1 MSGEPTD
8 AQLLTCKAV
17 EADAST
23 FPRAV
28 ANRIDAS
35 YGNYIYFLFMFVFQ
49 RQATWLLVIISYIM
63 VVACKDSRP
72 VACISMMYSRLYWYM
87 FGRLY

>member
-1 MSGEPTD
+1 MSEEPTD

-17 EADAST
+17 EAGVST

-35 YGNYIYFLFMFVFQ
+35 YGNYIFIFS
-49 RQATWLLVIISYIM
+49 RQATWSLVIISCIR

-72 VACISMMYSRLYWYM
+72 LACIDMMYSRLYWYT

>member
-35 YGNYIYFLFMFVFQ
+35 YGNYIYIYFFFYVHFSKTSDL
-49 RQATWLLVIISYIM
+49 
-63 VVACKDSRP
+63 VACYYF
-72 VACISMMYSRLYWYM
+72 MYNGGRLQGQSSGRLYWYDV
-87 FGRLY
+87 

>member
-23 FPRAV
+23 FPCAV

-35 YGNYIYFLFMFVFQ
+35 YGNYIY
-49 RQATWLLVIISYIM
+49 IYIFF
-63 VVACKDSRP
+63 CSFFKDKRP
-72 VACISMMYSRLYWYM
+72 
-87 FGRLY
+87 GRLLLFHV

>member
-35 YGNYIYFLFMFVFQ
+35 YGNYIYIYIFCLFFKDKQ
-49 RQATWLLVIISYIM
+49 PGCLLLFHV
-63 VVACKDSRP
+63 
-72 VACISMMYSRLYWYM
+72 
-87 FGRLY
+87 

>member
-23 FPRAV
+23 FPHAV

-35 YGNYIYFLFMFVFQ
+35 YGNYIYFFLCSFF
-49 RQATWLLVIISYIM
+49 
-63 VVACKDSRP
+63 KDKRP
-72 VACISMMYSRLYWYM
+72 
-87 FGRLY
+87 GRLLLFHV

>member
-23 FPRAV
+23 FPHAV

-35 YGNYIYFLFMFVFQ
+35 YGNYIYIYIFVCFSK
-49 RQATWLLVIISYIM
+49 TSDL
-63 VVACKDSRP
+63 VACYYF
-72 VACISMMYSRLYWYM
+72 MYNGGHLQGQSSGHLYWYNV
-87 FGRLY
+87 

>member
-8 AQLLTCKAV
+8 AQLLTCKAR

-23 FPRAV
+23 FPHAL

-35 YGNYIYFLFMFVFQ
+35 YGNYIFFCSFFKDKRPSHLLLFHV
-49 RQATWLLVIISYIM
+49 
-63 VVACKDSRP
+63 
-72 VACISMMYSRLYWYM
+72 
-87 FGRLY
+87 